1 MILPL
6 SLTRIQI
13 SIALI
18 SAALIS
24 YQVVLVKVFSI
35 QYWYH
40 FAYLII
46 SLALLGFGASGTF
59 IFLSQKLLKE
69 RLPLIL
75 FLCPLLFL
83 LSIWTNIC
91 LNRVIAFNPLML
103 VWQSHEIFRFL
114 LLSICIFI
122 PFFFGALS
130 ICLSFTAVPDHI
142 HKIYF
147 ANLTGSG
154 LGCVLILL
162 TVFHAGPY
170 DIVFAISIIASGASL
185 AGSTSRT
192 RMTIAL
198 ATMIAIIPLHIFIF
212 RHIPLEM
219 SVFKDLPQAQN
230 LAEAKK
236 EKELFGPLGLVTVL
250 DSPAYHYLPDLSLN
264 CPYALPAQKGLF
276 LDGNTVGAI
285 NQYHGNT
292 DSIRYMDYRTNAL
305 PYKLLKNPDVLIIGG
320 GSGTEILNARYH
332 SARTVSAVEMNRDIV
347 HLMQSTYRTY
357 SGEIYSARNTHIVV
371 EEGRGYLQKTDRRF
385 DLIQINLSESM
396 GAASAGVY
404 SLNENYLFTTEAL
417 MLCLDRLTPGGLI
430 SISLWIKYPPRA
442 TIKILATA
450 IDALEK
456 RGKENPASS
465 IIMIRSWQTATL
477 IIKNGSFRREDIEST
492 RKFCKSRLFDI
503 SYHPGIRA
511 DETNVFNRLEEE
523 LLYEAAISLLSP
535 QRERFYTMYPFH
547 IRPATDDMPFFSHFF
562 KIQMIRHYT
571 TSFDRALIPFM
582 DWGYMLVWITACI
595 LLLLGILFIL
605 VPLPL
610 SHHPVR
616 KDGLA
621 YVIVYFGALGMAYM
635 LLEIS
640 ILQQFIRYLYDP
652 VFSATVV
659 IGSFLVYSG
668 IGSLF
673 AGRAGNTK
681 FPVIVPAVIV
691 IGIMC
696 LIVFTFDWW
705 LQNVLSSLPLWL
717 RMVVCSLIIAPLA
730 IPMGIPFPSGL
741 SELASYRQWTIPWAW
756 SINGFFSVMGGSFAV
771 LIAIEWGFTSVTIL
785 ATVLYII
792 SAVMFTRL
800 RMRGVKD

>member
-1 MILPL
+1 MTLPL

-13 SIALI
+13 SITLI

-24 YQVVLVKVFSI
+24 YQVVLVKIFSI

-59 IFLSQKLLKE
+59 IFLSQKMLKD
-69 RLPLIL
+69 RFPLIL
-75 FLCPLLFL
+75 FTCPLLFV
-83 LSIWTNIC
+83 LSIWTNIY
-91 LNRVIAFNPLML
+91 LARVIAFNPLML
-103 VWQSHEIFRFL
+103 IWQSHEIYRFL

-122 PFFFGALS
+122 PFFFGALC
-130 ICLSFTAVPDHI
+130 ICLSFTAAPDHI

-154 LGCVLILL
+154 LGCVLILI
-162 TVFHAGPY
+162 TFFHAGPY
-170 DIVFAISIIASGASL
+170 DIVFAISIIATGASL

-192 RMTIAL
+192 RMVIAL
-198 ATMIAIIPLHIFIF
+198 ATMAAMMPLHMFIF
-212 RHIPLEM
+212 RHVPLEM

-236 EKELFGPLGLVTVL
+236 EKEIFGPLGLVTVL

-264 CPYALPAQKGLF
+264 CPYELPAQKGLF

-285 NQYHGNT
+285 NQFHGNA
-292 DSIRYMDYRTNAL
+292 DSIRYMDYRTNSL
-305 PYKLLKNPDVLIIGG
+305 PYKLLEYPDVLIIGG
-320 GSGTEILNARYH
+320 SSGTEILNARYH
-332 SARTVSAVEMNRDIV
+332 SARNVSAVEMNRDIV

-357 SGEIYSARNTHIVV
+357 SGEIYDARNTHIVV

-385 DLIQINLSESM
+385 DLIQMNLSESM

-417 MLCLDRLTPGGLI
+417 RLCLDRLKPGGLI
-430 SISLWIKYPPRA
+430 SISLWIKYPPRT

-450 IDALEK
+450 IDALET
-456 RGKENPASS
+456 RGREKPADS
-465 IIMIRSWQTATL
+465 IMMIRSWQTATL
-477 IIKNGSFRREDIEST
+477 IIKNGSFRREDIESV
-492 RKFCKSRLFDI
+492 RKFCKSRFFDI

-511 DETNVFNRLEEE
+511 DETNIFNKLEEE

-562 KIQMIRHYT
+562 KIQMIKHYT

-582 DWGYMLVWITACI
+582 DWGYILVWIAACI
-595 LLLLGILFIL
+595 LFLLGIIFIL
-605 VPLPL
+605 IPLPF
-610 SHHPVR
+610 SHHPR
-616 KDGLA
+616 RGLTP
-621 YVIVYFGALGMAYM
+621 VIVYFGALGMAYM

-668 IGSLF
+668 IGSLI
-673 AGRAGNTK
+673 AGRAHK
-681 FPVIVPAVIV
+681 KIPVIVPAVIA
-691 IGIMC
+691 ICIMC
-696 LIVFTFDWW
+696 LFVLTFDWW
-705 LQNVLSSLPLWL
+705 LQNILSSFPLWL
-717 RMVVCSLIIAPLA
+717 RMVICSLIIAPLA

-756 SINGFFSVMGGSFAV
+756 SVNGFFSVMGGSFAV

-785 ATVLYII
+785 ATILYII

-800 RMRGVKD
+800 RMQGAKD